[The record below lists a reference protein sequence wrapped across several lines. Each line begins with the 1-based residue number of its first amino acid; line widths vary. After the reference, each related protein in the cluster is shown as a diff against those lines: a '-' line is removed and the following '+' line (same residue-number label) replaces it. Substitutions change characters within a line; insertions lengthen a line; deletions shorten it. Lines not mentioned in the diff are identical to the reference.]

1 MTSRQT
7 NNSLDAAL
15 SAIVSS
21 GSNSIVSTSSPSS
34 LATSLPSEPVVV
46 SSSMTLPSGL
56 NTALSPEMAAFI
68 SRAVQAAV
76 LASQRH
82 LEPATSSAVSSPMA
96 TLATSSS
103 IAPLSGM
110 ASSFLAAG
118 TGFQSSRTSSSSQGR
133 NASVVVPSFISTFN
147 APVPA
152 LASSAAHAFS
162 GVAASLPS
170 SNLNPLAEQPFV
182 VGPGFS
188 PVPAK
193 LVTQIL
199 SGKFVDLADLLA
211 SNMVNSEPEPQLLL
225 DGRLVLTTPPKKS
238 RRRIEDI
245 ATWTEAFTVF
255 CLVLTSSFPH
265 RWKDLNLYKLLIL
278 RIHRQFSGRVW
289 LTYDRAFRE
298 HAAAT
303 RLVDWSAMNVQLF
316 NFHAA
321 GASLRSPY
329 SGLSTDTMEPQGSNS
344 STIPCMSWNK
354 GRCTAP
360 YASCRY
366 YHRCSTCGGAHR
378 SVSCNARPERKPD
391 YRSKH
396 RSRSP
401 AVVSSPHNK
410 SRRL

>member
-7 NNSLDAAL
+7 NNSLDAAF
-15 SAIVSS
+15 SAIVSL

-34 LATSLPSEPVVV
+34 LATSLPSKPVVV
-46 SSSMTLPSGL
+46 SSSMTLPSGS

-68 SRAVQAAV
+68 SQAMQAAA

-152 LASSAAHAFS
+152 LANSAAHAFS

-188 PVPAK
+188 PVPSK

-199 SGKFVDLADLLA
+199 SGKFVDLADLLQ
-211 SNMVNSEPEPQLLL
+211 SNMVNSKTGTAIVA
-225 DGRLVLTTPPKKS
+225 GRAISSNNAPKEIPPAHRRHRHVDRSLYGVLPCANLVIP
-238 RRRIEDI
+238 
-245 ATWTEAFTVF
+245 
-255 CLVLTSSFPH
+255 
-265 RWKDLNLYKLLIL
+265 
-278 RIHRQFSGRVW
+278 
-289 LTYDRAFRE
+289 
-298 HAAAT
+298 
-303 RLVDWSAMNVQLF
+303 
-316 NFHAA
+316 
-321 GASLRSPY
+321 ASLERLKS
-329 SGLSTDTMEPQGSNS
+329 LQAVD
-344 STIPCMSWNK
+344 
-354 GRCTAP
+354 
-360 YASCRY
+360 
-366 YHRCSTCGGAHR
+366 
-378 SVSCNARPERKPD
+378 PED
-391 YRSKH
+391 
-396 RSRSP
+396 
-401 AVVSSPHNK
+401 SSPI
-410 SRRL
+410 

>member
-1 MTSRQT
+1 MTSRRT
-7 NNSLDAAL
+7 NNSRNAAL

-46 SSSMTLPSGL
+46 SSSMTLPSGS

-68 SRAVQAAV
+68 SQAVQAAV
-76 LASQRH
+76 LASQRP

-133 NASVVVPSFISTFN
+133 NASVVVPSFVSTFN

-265 RWKDLNLYKLLIL
+265 R
-278 RIHRQFSGRVW
+278 
-289 LTYDRAFRE
+289 
-298 HAAAT
+298 
-303 RLVDWSAMNVQLF
+303 
-316 NFHAA
+316 
-321 GASLRSPY
+321 
-329 SGLSTDTMEPQGSNS
+329 
-344 STIPCMSWNK
+344 
-354 GRCTAP
+354 
-360 YASCRY
+360 
-366 YHRCSTCGGAHR
+366 
-378 SVSCNARPERKPD
+378 
-391 YRSKH
+391 
-396 RSRSP
+396 
-401 AVVSSPHNK
+401 
-410 SRRL
+410 